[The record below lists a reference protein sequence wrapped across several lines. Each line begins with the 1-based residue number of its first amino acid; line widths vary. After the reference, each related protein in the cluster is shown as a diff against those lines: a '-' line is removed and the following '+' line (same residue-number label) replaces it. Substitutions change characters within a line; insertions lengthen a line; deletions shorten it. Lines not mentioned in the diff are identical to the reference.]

1 MGTWWGKNWIV
12 RSGLKPGD
20 RVVVNQIIKIRPG
33 AVVAPTVIPL
43 DTTTPAA
50 NARAGK

>member
-1 MGTWWGKNWIV
+1 MGTWLGKNWIV

-43 DTTTPAA
+43 DTTTTAA